1 MIYKEA
7 QMATTWNFMDALRQ
21 DIDRA
26 FQNAGFSNEPTFR
39 TAFLPGRA
47 ARRYPLVNLSE
58 DRDHLYVEALAP
70 GVAPESID
78 LAIVRNVLTISGEKR
93 RHPESIKPEAF
104 HRSER
109 AAGKFVRTLEL
120 PVEIDADQVK
130 AEYQHG
136 ILRVTLPKAAAAKP
150 KQISVS
156 IG

>member
-1 MIYKEA
+1 
-7 QMATTWNFMDALRQ
+7 MATTWNLMDALRQ

-26 FQNAGFSNEPTFR
+26 FQNAGASNDAASR
-39 TAFLPGRA
+39 AAFLPGRA

-78 LAIVRNVLTISGEKR
+78 VSVLRNVLTISGEKQ
-93 RHPESIKPEAF
+93 RHPEAIQPEAF

-120 PVEIDADQVK
+120 PVEIDADQVS
-130 AEYQHG
+130 AQYQHG
-136 ILRVTLPKAAAAKP
+136 LLRITLPKASAARP

-156 IG
+156 VS